1 MLKRIRVTIPAMLF
15 CLASATAFGA
25 MAVFGKLA
33 YAAGATVG
41 TLLAIRFA
49 LAAGLLWG
57 LGAGRGLRRRDVLPG
72 LALGAAYAL
81 QAGAYFAALT
91 RLDAGLLSLLIYT
104 SPAIVT
110 AAAIA
115 LGRERVDRRRLA
127 ALALCLSGLLLV
139 VGGAGRLDPLGT
151 ALALAAAGLYS
162 AYILVSE
169 SAARRTGPRGLTAL
183 VCTGAAASLLL
194 GTTALGQFDPGA
206 LTPEAWVW
214 IAALAVV
221 STVAAICLFLAG
233 LIRVGPG
240 SAAILSTF
248 EPVTTV
254 ALAFL
259 VFGHVLRPMQLA
271 GGVLVVGAAAA
282 IGRMA
287 A

>member
-1 MLKRIRVTIPAMLF
+1 MVF

-41 TLLAIRFA
+41 TLLALRFA

-57 LGAGRGLRRRDVLPG
+57 LGAGRDLRRRDVLPG

-91 RLDAGLLSLLIYT
+91 RLDAGLLSLLVYT

-110 AAAIA
+110 GAAIA
-115 LGRERVDRRRLA
+115 LGRERADRRRLA
-127 ALALCLSGLLLV
+127 ALALAVSGLILV
-139 VGGAGRLDPLGT
+139 VGGAGALDPLGT
-151 ALALAAAGLYS
+151 ALALAAAALYS

-169 SAARRTGPRGLTAL
+169 GAARRSGARGLTAL
-183 VCTGAAASLLL
+183 VCTGAAGALLL
-194 GTTALGQFDPGA
+194 GTTALGEFHPAA
-206 LTPEAWVW
+206 LSPEAWLW

-221 STVAAICLFLAG
+221 STVAAISLFLAG

-240 SAAILSTF
+240 SAAILSTL

-259 VFGHVLRPMQLA
+259 VFGEVLRPTQLA
-271 GGVLVVGAAAA
+271 GGALVLGAAGA

>member
-1 MLKRIRVTIPAMLF
+1 LWRTIRRMVF
-15 CLASATAFGA
+15 CLASAAAFGA

-41 TLLAIRFA
+41 TLLVLRFA

-57 LGAGRGLRRRDVLPG
+57 LGAGRGLHRRDIVPG

-110 AAAIA
+110 GAAIA
-115 LGRERVDRRRLA
+115 LGRERADRTRLA
-127 ALALCLSGLLLV
+127 ALALSACGLILV

-151 ALALAAAGLYS
+151 ALAVAAGALYS

-169 SAARRTGPRGLTAL
+169 DAAKRAGPRGLTAL
-183 VCTGAAASLLL
+183 VCTGAAAALLL
-194 GTTALGQFDPGA
+194 GTTALGQFHPAA
-206 LTPEAWVW
+206 LSAAAWLW
-214 IAALAVV
+214 IAALAAV
-221 STVAAICLFLAG
+221 STVAAISLFLAG

-240 SAAILSTF
+240 SAAILSTL

-259 VFGHVLRPMQLA
+259 VFGEVLRPTQL
-271 GGVLVVGAAAA
+271 GGGALVLAAAVA
-282 IGRMA
+282 LALAPHRHR
-287 A
+287 